1 MTGVLNDY
9 VNEKKQVI
17 EMTSVG
23 ADGQLWTMTGSPHK
37 ACRRQK

>member
-1 MTGVLNDY
+1 MTEFLNGY

-23 ADGQLWTMTGSPHK
+23 ADGQLWTMTGDPHK
-37 ACRRQK
+37 VCRRQK